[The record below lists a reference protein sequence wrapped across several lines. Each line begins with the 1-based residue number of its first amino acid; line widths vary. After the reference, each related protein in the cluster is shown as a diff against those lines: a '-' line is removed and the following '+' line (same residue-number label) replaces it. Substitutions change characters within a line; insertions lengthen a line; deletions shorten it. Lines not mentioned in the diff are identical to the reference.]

1 VNENE
6 QDLLFT
12 DTVETLYPAGAR
24 PADPAGVDFAV
35 NGTGAGAGAV
45 PSEGELVGAETTE
58 LLKLAAR
65 EALDELAPPAAGPE
79 ALSATRP
86 AVAPGRVFG
95 DAHGALAQPA
105 PDDVPTPG
113 VAAPDSD
120 ELGGILQEFE
130 ARVHGCVDAL
140 LVERSDALERH
151 YEALLEQVRA
161 ETAAASAQQEA
172 RLRETLAGEYR
183 ERNRQLRA
191 NYRRLVDAANRM
203 KQQKAQLQEARARFE
218 QKLEAVNALHDKVE
232 EMRRQLRAHLGP
244 DAG

>member
-1 VNENE
+1 MNENE
-6 QDLLFT
+6 QDLLFA
-12 DTVETLYPAGAR
+12 DTVETLYPAGSR
-24 PADPAGVDFAV
+24 PADLAGVDFAV
-35 NGTGAGAGAV
+35 NGTGAGGAL
-45 PSEGELVGAETTE
+45 PSEGDVVGAETTE

-79 ALSATRP
+79 ALSATGP
-86 AVAPGRVFG
+86 AGASGRVFG
-95 DAHGALAQPA
+95 DAPGALAPPLGEVPA
-105 PDDVPTPG
+105 RG
-113 VAAPDSD
+113 VAAPDTD

-130 ARVHGCVDAL
+130 LRVHACIDAL

-151 YEALLEQVRA
+151 YAALLEQVRA
-161 ETAAASAQQEA
+161 ETAAVSAQQEA

-183 ERNRQLRA
+183 ERDRQLRA

-244 DAG
+244 ESG